1 MLEAGQRSPTVAQ
14 DEDGFI
20 KVDRYLRTSI
30 PDVFAA
36 GDCCAYDALSDQPDL
51 TSNPIGDS
59 IDVPST
65 NNFFQMRLWTQVN
78 AYSKYYCTYYTHCPC
93 LTNNHNGDTIGS
105 ADGIAGGPFGAG
117 CGGRIWH
124 RHAVRDVRAPDPLLR
139 LQGT

>member
-1 MLEAGQRSPTVAQ
+1 MCGGGGVMMEAGQLIPTAAL
-14 DEDGFI
+14 DGDGYI

-78 AYSKYYCTYYTHCPC
+78 GYLKYYYSYSYVAHFYC
-93 LTNNHNGDTIGS
+93 
-105 ADGIAGGPFGAG
+105 
-117 CGGRIWH
+117 
-124 RHAVRDVRAPDPLLR
+124 HA
-139 LQGT
+139 

>member
-1 MLEAGQRSPTVAQ
+1 MCGGGFVVEAGQGSPNVALN
-14 DEDGFI
+14 EDGYI

-59 IDVPST
+59 IDAPST

-78 AYSKYYCTYYTHCPC
+78 AYSKYYYTYYTYLLPTYILPC
-93 LTNNHNGDTIGS
+93 LGNKTIIS
-105 ADGIAGGPFGAG
+105 AIRYD
-117 CGGRIWH
+117 
-124 RHAVRDVRAPDPLLR
+124 R
-139 LQGT
+139 LG